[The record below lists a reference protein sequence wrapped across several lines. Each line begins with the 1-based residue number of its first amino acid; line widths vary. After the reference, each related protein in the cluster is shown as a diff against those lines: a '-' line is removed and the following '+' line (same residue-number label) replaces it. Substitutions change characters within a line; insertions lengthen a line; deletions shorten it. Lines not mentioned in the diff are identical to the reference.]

1 MIIPTAQLTLST
13 STPSLRFKQTSIVVP
28 SGNLTLSTSA
38 PVLNF
43 EPSYWSAGVVVSKQI
58 SDMGFSMPG
67 HGPGMFLE
75 IRASDTEAWEVISIE
90 VPRR

>member
-1 MIIPTAQLTLST
+1 MII
-13 STPSLRFKQTSIVVP
+13 P
-28 SGNLTLSTSA
+28 SGNLTLTTSLPSLVFSDTLIVLSTVDL
-38 PVLNF
+38 VLTPTTPIINF
-43 EPSYWSAGVVVSKQI
+43 EPSYWNSGVVVSDQI

-75 IRASDTEAWEVISIE
+75 IRASDTESWEVISIE